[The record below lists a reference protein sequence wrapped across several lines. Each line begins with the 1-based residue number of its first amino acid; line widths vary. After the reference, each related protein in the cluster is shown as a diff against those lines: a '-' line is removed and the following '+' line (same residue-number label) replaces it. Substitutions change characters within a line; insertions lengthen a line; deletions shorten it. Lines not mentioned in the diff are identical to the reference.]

1 MDECERSWTV
11 RKLLRHAEPAALARR
26 AGDRLLHLVAG
37 LEGGYAGLRLRSGSD
52 GTVEIHFLSRGA
64 SEEDV
69 TEPGVA
75 APRRPGR
82 AGPATHPA
90 RR

>member
-1 MDECERSWTV
+1 MDECERSWKV

-69 TEPGVA
+69 TEGVA
-75 APRRPGR
+75 GRRGTCSR
-82 AGPATHPA
+82 
-90 RR
+90 